1 MKKLLY
7 IVFAV
12 TAFVSCKNDGSDF
25 TVTGNIKATP
35 SDTVYLQQLSYTSA
49 DMKTLDSAKV
59 GSDGSFT
66 LKGNSPQQNLFVVGF
81 KDNPAVIIV
90 NDASRIKVDF
100 DPNGFHYPDVSGS
113 DATKELY
120 AFIKDYWKKD
130 SVLSLTYHRLDTI
143 SEAQQQ
149 DSVFVKSLQQQY
161 TKQINDLG
169 DLVRGFIN
177 RSNNPAAICFVI
189 DRAKGAVS
197 GQELTAMIQNA
208 SKRFPQHTGLAAFKS
223 LITQQQ
229 QPAADPNAGYALL
242 NQQAPDLTMP
252 GTDGKNIS
260 ISNYKGKYVLVDFW
274 ASWCAPCRQE
284 NPNVVEAY
292 NKFKNKNFAILGVS
306 LDDDK
311 AAWLKA
317 IQDDHLSWTHM
328 SDLQTPSAAAS
339 LYQFNGIP
347 FNVLID
353 PQGKIIASGL
363 RGAALEQKLSEVL
376 Q

>member
-12 TAFVSCKNDGSDF
+12 TVFVSCKNDGSDF

-49 DMKTLDSAKV
+49 DIKTLDSAKV

-120 AFIKDYWKKD
+120 AFIKDYWLKD
-130 SVLSLTYHRLDTI
+130 SLLAITYQKLNTLSGDAAKDTNY
-143 SEAQQQ
+143 
-149 DSVFVKSLQQQY
+149 VKSIQEEY
-161 TKQINDLG
+161 TKRISDLG
-169 DLVRGFIN
+169 NILRGIIN
-177 RSNNPAAICFVI
+177 RSNNPAVICFVL
-189 DRAKGAVS
+189 DRAKGVVS
-197 GQELTAMIQNA
+197 PQEVAGLATNA
-208 SKRFPQHTGLAAFKS
+208 AKRFPQHTGLVNFTALAKEAN
-223 LITQQQ
+223 
-229 QPAADPNAGYALL
+229 PDPNANYALL
-242 NQQAPDLTMP
+242 DQQAPDLTMP

-292 NKFKNKNFAILGVS
+292 NKFKNKNFAIL
-306 LDDDK
+306 
-311 AAWLKA
+311 
-317 IQDDHLSWTHM
+317 
-328 SDLQTPSAAAS
+328 
-339 LYQFNGIP
+339 
-347 FNVLID
+347 
-353 PQGKIIASGL
+353 
-363 RGAALEQKLSEVL
+363 
-376 Q
+376 